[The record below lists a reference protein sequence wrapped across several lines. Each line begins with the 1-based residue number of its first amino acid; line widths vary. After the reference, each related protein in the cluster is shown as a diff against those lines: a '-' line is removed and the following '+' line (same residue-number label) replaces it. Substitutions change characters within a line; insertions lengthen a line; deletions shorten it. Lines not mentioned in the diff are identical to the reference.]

1 MYALMSNMQVD
12 DVHGTPIGIGRGGGG
27 GVSYLKD
34 KILFWTLNIKS
45 GFRLN

>member
-12 DVHGTPIGIGRGGGG
+12 DVHGTPIGIGKGGG

-34 KILFWTLNIKS
+34 KILFWTLNNKS
-45 GFRLN
+45 DFRLN

>member
-27 GVSYLKD
+27 VILKRQD
-34 KILFWTLNIKS
+34 FVLN
-45 GFRLN
+45 FEY